1 MEPIDELRQQR
12 LKKLEEL
19 RRQGINPFPN
29 DFRVSHTTAEL
40 HQRFQAFSAE
50 ELEKE
55 RECFKLAG
63 RIIALRSFG
72 KAAFIHLQDRK
83 GKTQAYIKKEF
94 VGEAGLELFSRLD
107 IGDLVGIS
115 GTIFRTKT
123 GELTIKVKGI
133 KLLAKSLRPL
143 PEKWHGLRDVE
154 TRYRQ
159 RYLDLIVN
167 PSVREIFYKRTRII
181 QLLRQFLDQKEF
193 LEVETPM
200 MHPIPGGAAAQPF
213 KTRHKALGIDL
224 YLRIAPE
231 LYLKRLL
238 VGGLERVY
246 EINRNFRNEGLS
258 PVHNPEFTMLEFY
271 QAYATYHDLI
281 NLTEE
286 MLTSIAEEVLG
297 GVKFNYQGQAID
309 LTPPWP
315 RLTLLQAIENY
326 GKAKAEDLLDKKKAT
341 QFARKIGL
349 ELSGKESLG
358 EIQVGIFELIVEP
371 RLIQPTFITHYPR
384 EVSPLARVDEKNPE
398 LTERFELYIA
408 GLEIANAFCELN
420 DPLEQRERF
429 NQQQRQKKES
439 EADEGPEIDEDFL
452 RALEYAMPPAAGEG
466 IGIDRLV
473 MLFTD
478 SASIRE
484 VIIFP
489 QLRPK

>member
-1 MEPIDELRQQR
+1 MEPINELRQQQ

-29 DFRVSHTTAEL
+29 DFRVNCTTADT
-40 HQRFQAFSAE
+40 HQRFQTFSAE

-55 RECFKLAG
+55 RECFNLAG
-63 RIIALRSFG
+63 RIVSLRSFG
-72 KAAFIHLQDRK
+72 KAAFFHLQDRK
-83 GKTQAYIKKEF
+83 GKIQVYIKKEF
-94 VGEAGLELFSRLD
+94 VGEGGLELFSHLD
-107 IGDLVGIS
+107 IGDLVGVS
-115 GTIFRTKT
+115 GTVFRTKT
-123 GELTIKVKGI
+123 GELTIKANGI

-143 PEKWHGLRDVE
+143 PEKWHGLRDIE

-167 PSVREIFYKRTRII
+167 PSVREIFYKRTKII
-181 QLLRQFLDQKEF
+181 QMLRQFLDQREF

-200 MHPIPGGAAAQPF
+200 MQPIPGGAAARPF
-213 KTRHKALGIDL
+213 KTHHKALGIDL

-238 VGGLERVY
+238 IGGLERVY

-258 PVHNPEFTMLEFY
+258 TIHNPEFTMLEFY
-271 QAYATYHDLI
+271 QAYATYHDLM

-297 GVKFNYQGQAID
+297 EVKFNYQGQEID

-315 RLTLLQAIENY
+315 RFTVLQAIEKY
-326 GKAKAEDLLDKKKAT
+326 GKAKAEDLLDKEKAI
-341 QFARKIGL
+341 QFARKI
-349 ELSGKESLG
+349 ELDLNGKESLG
-358 EIQVGIFELIVEP
+358 EIQVAIFELIVEP

-408 GLEIANAFCELN
+408 GMEVANAFCELN

-429 NQQQRQKKES
+429 IQQKLKKES
-439 EADEGPEIDEDFL
+439 EADENPEIDEDFL
-452 RALEYAMPPAAGEG
+452 MALEYAMPPAAGEG

>member
-29 DFRVSHTTAEL
+29 DFRAGNTTAEL
-40 HQRFQAFSAE
+40 HQRFQALSAE

-55 RECFKLAG
+55 TECFKLAG
-63 RIIALRSFG
+63 RIVSLRSFG

-83 GKTQAYIKKEF
+83 GKIQAYIKKEF
-94 VGEAGLELFSRLD
+94 AGEDGLELFSRLD

-115 GTIFRTKT
+115 GTIFLTKT
-123 GELTIKVKGI
+123 GELTVKVNKI
-133 KLLAKSLRPL
+133 QLLAKSLRPL

-159 RYLDLIVN
+159 RYLDLMVN
-167 PSVREIFYKRTRII
+167 PSVREIFSKRTRII
-181 QLLRQFLDQKEF
+181 KLLRQFLDQREF

-200 MHPIPGGAAAQPF
+200 MQPIPGGAAAQPF
-213 KTRHKALGIDL
+213 KTHHKALGIDL

-258 PVHNPEFTMLEFY
+258 QVHNPEFTMLEFY
-271 QAYATYHDLI
+271 QAYATYHDLMD
-281 NLTEE
+281 LTEE

-297 GVKFNYQGQAID
+297 GVKFNYQGQEID

-315 RLTLLQAIENY
+315 RLTLLQAIEKY
-326 GKAKAEDLLDKKKAT
+326 GEAKAKDLLDNEKAND
-341 QFARKIGL
+341 FARKIGV
-349 ELSGKESLG
+349 ELTGKESLG
-358 EIQVGIFELIVEP
+358 ELQLAIFELIVEP

-384 EVSPLARVDEKNPE
+384 EVSPLARVDESNPE
-398 LTERFELYIA
+398 LTERFELYI
-408 GLEIANAFCELN
+408 GGMEVANAFCELN

-429 NQQQRQKKES
+429 IQQQKQKKSATNEDS
-439 EADEGPEIDEDFL
+439 EIDEDFL

>member
-1 MEPIDELRQQR
+1 MEPIEELRQQQ

-19 RRQGINPFPN
+19 RRQGIDPFPN
-29 DFRVSHTTAEL
+29 DFRVNTTTAEI
-40 HQRFQAFSAE
+40 HRRFQDLPAE
-50 ELEKE
+50 ELEKVKD
-55 RECFKLAG
+55 CFNLAG
-63 RIIALRSFG
+63 RIVSIRSFG
-72 KAAFIHLQDRK
+72 KAAFFHLQDRK
-83 GKTQAYIKKEF
+83 GKIQVYVKKEF
-94 VGEAGLELFSRLD
+94 VGEEALELFSCLD

-115 GTIFRTKT
+115 GIIFRTKT
-123 GELTIKVKGI
+123 GELTVRANEI

-159 RYLDLIVN
+159 RYLDLIAN
-167 PSVREIFYKRTRII
+167 PSVREIFYKRTKII
-181 QLLRQFLDQKEF
+181 QLLRQFLDKRDF

-200 MHPIPGGAAAQPF
+200 MHSIPGGAAARPF
-213 KTRHKALGIDL
+213 KTHHQALGIDL

-238 VGGLERVY
+238 IGGLERVY

-258 PVHNPEFTMLEFY
+258 TIHNPEFTLLEFY
-271 QAYATYHDLI
+271 QAYATYHDLM

-286 MLTSIAEEVLG
+286 MLTSIAQEVLG
-297 GVKFNYQGQAID
+297 EMKFSYQGQEID

-326 GKAKAEDLLDKKKAT
+326 GKAKAEDLLNKENAAR
-341 QFARKIGL
+341 FARKIGL
-349 ELSGKESLG
+349 ELSGKESLA
-358 EIQVGIFELIVEP
+358 EIQVGIFDMIVEP
-371 RLIQPTFITHYPR
+371 RLIQPTFVTHYPR

-398 LTERFELYIA
+398 LTERFELYIG

-429 NQQQRQKKES
+429 NQQQERRREF
-439 EADEGPEIDEDFL
+439 EADEGLEIDEDFL
-452 RALEYAMPPAAGEG
+452 CALEYAMPPAAGEG

-473 MLFTD
+473 MIFTD